1 MEGSSRCWRRRRKT
15 LIRILTKFFGGVIL
29 AFFSFLFV
37 VFTASI
43 NEAPSMGGPMAISPG
58 PKGWFYI
65 VVVVDVLLLIFVWFG
80 ITLLGFGRRALGVWS
95 LLVTV
100 PILIF
105 GIRNHINAPP
115 LDGINPTNKMPIP
128 DAMHFILYGVVGI
141 LLFAG
146 LWLTAKRDSPDV
158 SATSDASS

>member
-1 MEGSSRCWRRRRKT
+1 VKT
-15 LIRILTKFFGGVIL
+15 FIRVLIKFLGGVIL
-29 AFFSFLFV
+29 AVVSFLFV

-43 NEAPSMGGPMAISPG
+43 NEAPPMGGPMIISPG
-58 PKGWFYI
+58 PLGWFYI
-65 VVVVDVLLLIFVWFG
+65 VVAIDVILLTFLWLG
-80 ITLLGFGRRALGVWS
+80 IKLLGFGRQAIGIWS
-95 LLVTV
+95 LLVAV
-100 PILIF
+100 VILVL
-105 GIRNHINAPP
+105 GVRNHIHTPP

-146 LWLTAKRDSPDV
+146 LWLTAKPDSADV